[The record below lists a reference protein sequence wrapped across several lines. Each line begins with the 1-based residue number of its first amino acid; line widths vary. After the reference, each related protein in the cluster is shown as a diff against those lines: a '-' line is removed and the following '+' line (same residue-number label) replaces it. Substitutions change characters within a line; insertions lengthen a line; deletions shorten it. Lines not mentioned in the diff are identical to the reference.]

1 MSYEGLQDPNSD
13 KLHKISLKLSWG
25 SESNTTNVT
34 LNLKKSLAVPK
45 RLPIFSIND
54 YGEYRQTN
62 LVNLKV

>member
-1 MSYEGLQDPNSD
+1 MSHEGLQDPNSD
-13 KLHKISLKLSWG
+13 KLEEIPLKLSWS
-25 SESNTTNVT
+25 SESNTTSVT

>member
-13 KLHKISLKLSWG
+13 KLHEISLKLSWG